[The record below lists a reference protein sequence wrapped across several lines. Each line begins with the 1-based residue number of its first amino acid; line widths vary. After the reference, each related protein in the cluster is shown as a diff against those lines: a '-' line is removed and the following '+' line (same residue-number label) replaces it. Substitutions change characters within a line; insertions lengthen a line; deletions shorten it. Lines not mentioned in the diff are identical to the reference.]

1 MQRIAVIGLGRFG
14 MVVAR
19 RLSAAGVE
27 VIAIDSDRKLIEK
40 IKDEVDLAVRLD
52 STDRDALLSQE
63 LDKVDV
69 CIVAIGEDF
78 EAALLTAV
86 HLLHFKG
93 PQVICR
99 AQTQFHAQ
107 VLEQI
112 GVHRVVQPEREMGI
126 HLARQLANP
135 QLVDYI
141 KLADGYTLVEYL
153 APRAFQGKSI
163 RHLELRTRYDVN
175 LVVIRRSNPPDEET
189 GEDAEPQQRVFV
201 PKPDDVIAD
210 GDVLMVVGPD
220 ESLARLPKE

>member
-1 MQRIAVIGLGRFG
+1 MRIAVIGLGRFG

-27 VIAIDSDRKLIEK
+27 VIAIDNDRKLIEK
-40 IKDEVDLAVRLD
+40 VRDEVDLAVRLD

-63 LDKVDV
+63 IDKVDR

-93 PQVICR
+93 PEVICR
-99 AQTQFHAQ
+99 AQTRFHAE

-135 QLVDYI
+135 HLVDYI
-141 KLADGYTLVEYL
+141 KLADGFTLIEYV
-153 APRAFQGKSI
+153 APKAFLGKSI
-163 RHLELRTRYDVN
+163 RHLALRAQYDVN
-175 LVVIRRSNPPDEET
+175 LVVIRRAFPQSDEAQPES
-189 GEDAEPQQRVFV
+189 EPKSRVFV
-201 PKPDDVIAD
+201 PRPDEIIEA

>member
-1 MQRIAVIGLGRFG
+1 

-27 VIAIDSDRKLIEK
+27 VIAIDNDRKLIEK
-40 IKDEVDLAVRLD
+40 VRDEVDLAVRLD

-63 LDKVDV
+63 IDKVDR

-93 PQVICR
+93 PEVICR
-99 AQTQFHAQ
+99 AQTRFHAE

-141 KLADGYTLVEYL
+141 KLADGFTLIEYL
-153 APRAFQGKSI
+153 APKAFLGKSI
-163 RHLELRTRYDVN
+163 RHLALRAQYDVN
-175 LVVIRRSNPPDEET
+175 LVVIRRAFSQSDE
-189 GEDAEPQQRVFV
+189 AEPESEPKSRVFV
-201 PKPDDVIAD
+201 PRPDEIIEA

>member
-1 MQRIAVIGLGRFG
+1 MRIAVIGLGRFG

-27 VIAIDSDRKLIEK
+27 VIAVDNDRRVIEK
-40 IKDEVDLAVRLD
+40 VKDDVGLAVRLD

-63 LDKVDV
+63 IDKVDTG
-69 CIVAIGEDF
+69 IVAIGEDF

-86 HLLHFKG
+86 HLLRFNG
-93 PQVICR
+93 PHVICR
-99 AQTQFHAQ
+99 AQTRFHAE

-141 KLADGYTLVEYL
+141 KLADGFTLIEYL
-153 APRAFQGKSI
+153 APKAFQGKSI
-163 RHLELRTRYDVN
+163 RHLALRAQYDVN
-175 LVVIRRSNPPDEET
+175 LVVIRRAFPRTDEGAE
-189 GEDAEPQQRVFV
+189 AEPKQRVFV
-201 PKPDDVIAD
+201 PKADDVIEP
-210 GDVLMVVGPD
+210 GDILMVVGPD
-220 ESLARLPKE
+220 ECLARLPKE

>member
-1 MQRIAVIGLGRFG
+1 MRIAVIGLGRFG

-27 VIAIDSDRKLIEK
+27 VIAIDSDRKLVEK

-52 STDRDALLSQE
+52 ATDRDALLSQE
-63 LDKVDV
+63 IDKADK

-78 EAALLTAV
+78 EAALLAAV
-86 HLLHFKG
+86 HVLQFKG
-93 PQVICR
+93 PEVICR
-99 AQTQFHAQ
+99 AQTEFHAA
-107 VLEQI
+107 VLVQI
-112 GVHRVVQPEREMGI
+112 GVHRVVQPEQEMGI

-141 KLADGYTLVEYL
+141 KLADGFTLIEYL

-163 RHLELRTRYDVN
+163 RHLALRAQYDVN
-175 LVVIRRSNPPDEET
+175 LVVIRRAIPQSRET
-189 GEDAEPQQRVFV
+189 DDAEPIFRVFV
-201 PKPDDVIAD
+201 PKADEVIEA